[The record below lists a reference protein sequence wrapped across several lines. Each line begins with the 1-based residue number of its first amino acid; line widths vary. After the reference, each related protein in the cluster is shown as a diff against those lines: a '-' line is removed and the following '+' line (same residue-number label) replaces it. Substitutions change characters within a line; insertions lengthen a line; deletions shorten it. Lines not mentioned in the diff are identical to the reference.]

1 MSPPAQPL
9 KVLLAAHP
17 NLDTLDLTGP
27 LEILS
32 HATHP
37 STSPLKKAFTTTIT
51 SASELTTT
59 GQGLTFQ
66 RNIPITEADATLS
79 DYDILVIPGG
89 GSPGVL
95 EGKTEPLHLIKAFVS
110 LPKREDGRVRIL
122 FSVCTGS
129 LFLAEAGVLDGLTAT
144 THPEYYG
151 KLREIL
157 QAKGMGDRTT
167 VVEERFVVNKVD
179 GEKGLRIVT
188 AGGVSSGIDAALWL
202 VGDLVGMESQEKVER
217 IVQHAHRSGVV
228 L

>member
-1 MSPPAQPL
+1 M
-9 KVLLAAHP
+9 KVLITVHP

-37 STSPLKKAFTTTIT
+37 TTTTTPPAPAFNITIT
-51 SASELTTT
+51 SASPLTTT

-66 RNIPITEADATLS
+66 RHIPIPDVYSTLS
-79 DYDILVIPGG
+79 TYDILIIPGG
-89 GSPGVL
+89 ASSSVL
-95 EGKTEPLHLIKAFVS
+95 EGHTEPLHLIKAFAS
-110 LPKREDGRVRIL
+110 LPKREDGRARIL

-129 LFLAEAGVLDGLTAT
+129 LFLAEAGVLDGLTVT

-157 QAKGMGDRTT
+157 HAKVEGEGKGEGDRTM
-167 VVEERFVVNKVD
+167 VVEERFVVNRTD
-179 GEKGLRIVT
+179 EEGLRVVT
-188 AGGVSSGIDAALWL
+188 AGGVSSGIDGALWVVGEL
-202 VGDLVGMESQEKVER
+202 VGRECKEGVEG
-217 IVQHAHRSGVV
+217 IVQHAYRSGVV